1 MKIQVIHDFYQNR
14 PYSKQKDTKKEQMQT
29 FQSFSSNPLV
39 TTGNWCHKQVL
50 KETEPRVVM
59 PPRGSVL
66 QMDLFFRK
74 NVFLS
79 SEAKMKNEGLNSLN
93 SCDIDH

>member
-1 MKIQVIHDFYQNR
+1 M
-14 PYSKQKDTKKEQMQT
+14 
-29 FQSFSSNPLV
+29 

-50 KETEPRVVM
+50 KETEPRDVM

-79 SEAKMKNEGLNSLN
+79 SEAKIKNESLNSLN
-93 SCDIDH
+93 SCDNDR